1 MSIRILVVDDDPL
14 VRSGLR
20 LMLAA
25 APDVEVVGE
34 VGDGTEVIDAVHRL
48 TPDVVLMDIRMPVLD
63 GIAATRAL
71 RARAGADGAPAVLVL
86 TTFGADRT
94 VVEALRAGS
103 AGYLL
108 KDTPPAEIV
117 AAVRKVTAGE
127 PVLSPGVTRSL
138 IALATAEPHGGPE
151 PDARDRLALLTSR
164 ERAVALAVAEGL
176 SNGEIAERLHLSTS
190 SVKAH
195 LSSALT
201 RLGLDN
207 RIQLAILAHSAG
219 GD

>member
-1 MSIRILVVDDDPL
+1 MIRVLLADDDPL

-25 APDVEVVGE
+25 GDLEVVGE
-34 VGDGTEVIDAVHRL
+34 VGDGSQVADAVARL
-48 TPDVVLMDIRMPVLD
+48 APDVVLMDIRMPLLD
-63 GIAATRAL
+63 GIAATRSL
-71 RARAGADGAPAVLVL
+71 RSPGLAVLVL
-86 TTFGADRT
+86 TTFGHDRA
-94 VVEALRAGS
+94 VLEALRAGA

-108 KDTPPAEIV
+108 KDTPPTEIV
-117 AAVRKVTAGE
+117 AAIRKVADGE
-127 PVLSPGVTRSL
+127 PVLSPAVTRSL
-138 IALATAEPHGGPE
+138 IARATAPDEPGTRSR
-151 PDARDRLALLTSR
+151 DALEALEALTAR
-164 ERAVALAVAEGL
+164 ERDVALAVAEGL

-207 RIQLAILAHSAG
+207 RVQLAILAHSARC
-219 GD
+219 DQPR